1 MKKEKKRVI
10 VFNILLLLFI
20 LALIGLFNNAKAQE
34 INKDKFFHFWAGNFA
49 SGVGAI
55 AYCNSTI
62 KPTFK
67 GKLAVS
73 FGSALAV
80 GLAKEIYDSRA
91 GGTGFNVADLGATV
105 LGSIPITIVFSLEQL
120 DKKKKNKIKRKY
132 RY

>member
-34 INKDKFFHFWAGNFA
+34 IGKDKFYHFYYGSFA
-49 SGVGAI
+49 SGIGSI
-55 AYCNSTI
+55 IYCNSTI

-105 LGSIPITIVFSLEQL
+105 LGAIPISIVFSLEQL